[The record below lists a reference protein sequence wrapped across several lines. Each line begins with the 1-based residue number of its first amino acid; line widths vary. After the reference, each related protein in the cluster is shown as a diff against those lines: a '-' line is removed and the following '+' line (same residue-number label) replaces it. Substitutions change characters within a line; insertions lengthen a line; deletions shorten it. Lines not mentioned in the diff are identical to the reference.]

1 MVTFSINRKWNTQK
15 TWLERNY
22 GKKISSIEAHNFFL
36 LGLIK
41 SNYKNVFGLS
51 IPSISALFSLSICL
65 IAFDSVHIFFSL
77 SSLLLSIL
85 LSLFVHMRFFLLFSH
100 NSKYVCFLV
109 AYAAMRKYHV
119 IPVEKMQQ
127 LQVSE
132 VGIWQFSCCCSHSH
146 PK

>member
-1 MVTFSINRKWNTQK
+1 MPHCIRFS
-15 TWLERNY
+15 
-22 GKKISSIEAHNFFL
+22 A
-36 LGLIK
+36 
-41 SNYKNVFGLS
+41 
-51 IPSISALFSLSICL
+51 
-65 IAFDSVHIFFSL
+65 HIFLSL

-119 IPVEKMQQ
+119 ITVEKMQQ

-132 VGIWQFSCCCSHSH
+132 VGI
-146 PK
+146 